1 MNTEAATPVREDSAR
16 LVRGSS
22 VRRSMRWAY
31 VVASGILALA
41 ILAQVFLAGGGMFA
55 EPSWWPTHRM
65 MGMLLSLGPL
75 ALLAVGFAA
84 RLPARTLWLNG
95 LLLVLVVLQ
104 PVLISVAE
112 QAQLPVLASLHVVNA
127 VVLFALTAIL
137 GQQVWTHLMR
147 TPALAQAA
155 TRR

>member
-1 MNTEAATPVREDSAR
+1 MNTAAPSPVREDLTRPAGVSGTRRR
-16 LVRGSS
+16 LRQ
-22 VRRSMRWAY
+22 AY

-41 ILAQVFLAGGGMFA
+41 ILAQVFLAGGGGFG

-75 ALLAVGFAA
+75 ALLALGFAA

-95 LLLVLVVLQ
+95 VLLVLVALQ
-104 PVLISVAE
+104 PVLISVPE
-112 QAQLPVLASLHVVNA
+112 QTELPMLASLHVVNA

-137 GQQVWTHLMR
+137 GQQVWARLAH
-147 TPALAQAA
+147 TPALAQTT